1 MMGKETQIIRTINPF
16 NEEIIAEYTEH
27 SEKQLITFIEHLNK
41 GYKSWRSCS
50 LQERL
55 NFLPLLK
62 HALLEEKEN
71 LAKLI
76 TDEMGKP
83 ITQSFAEVEK
93 CMLFQRC
100 RLASISKYNTPSGA
114 RIDLKY

>member
-1 MMGKETQIIRTINPF
+1 MLIQTANPF
-16 NEEIIAEYTEH
+16 SEEIIAEYTEH
-27 SEKQLITFIEHLNK
+27 SEKQLLTFIEHLNK

-83 ITQSFAEVEK
+83 ITQFFVIIHFHRK
-93 CMLFQRC
+93 RTVILLHQFF
-100 RLASISKYNTPSGA
+100 I
-114 RIDLKY
+114 